1 MSPFDIR
8 ESILKEHTKS
18 QAMKIVRWIGDDQEK
33 FDELVDI
40 FLDGEYRVTQRAAW
54 PLSICVIDHPELVK
68 KHLKKLLLN
77 MEKKNLHDA
86 VTRNILRLLQFI
98 HIPSSLQGL
107 AADICFDLMNN
118 KKQPIAIQVFSMTV
132 LSNLCIDHPELSKEL
147 RLSIESKL
155 PYGSAGFRSRA
166 NKVLKKLK

>member
-1 MSPFDIR
+1 MSPFDLR
-8 ESILKEHTKS
+8 ETILKEHSKS
-18 QAMKIVRWIGDDQEK
+18 QTMKIVRWIGDDQEK
-33 FDELVDI
+33 FDDLVAV

-77 MEKKNLHDA
+77 LEKKNLHDS
-86 VTRNILRLLQFI
+86 VTRNTLRLLQFI
-98 HIPSSLQGL
+98 HIPASLQGL
-107 AADICFDLMNN
+107 AAELCFDLINDHE
-118 KKQPIAIQVFSMTV
+118 QPVAVQVFSMTV
-132 LSNLCIDHPELSKEL
+132 LGNLCVDHPELSNEV